1 MDPATLKFSKSHE
14 WLHLDGNIATVG
26 ITDFAVEA
34 LTDLVFVELPEVG
47 RTLDAGEI
55 FGEVESVKAVSDLY
69 APVAGEVTEVNTGL
83 PDDLYALGEDPFGRG
98 WMIRVV
104 VTDAWYQR
112 PYVVADTDALLD
124 ETAYREHCQSA
135 GH

>member
-14 WLHLDGNIATVG
+14 WLHLDGKIATVG

-83 PDDLYALGEDPFGRG
+83 PDDLDALGEDPFGRG

-104 VTDAWYQR
+104 VTDAS
-112 PYVVADTDALLD
+112 AADALLD
-124 ETAYREHCQSA
+124 ATAYREHCQSA

>member
-1 MDPATLKFSKSHE
+1 MDRANLKFTRSHE
-14 WLHLDGNIATVG
+14 WLRLDGFTATVG

-47 RTLDAGEI
+47 AVLAAGEI

-69 APVAGEVTEVNTGL
+69 APISGEVIEINSSL
-83 PDDLYALGEDPFGRG
+83 PDDLDALSEDPFGRG
-98 WMIRVV
+98 WMIKL
-104 VTDAWYQR
+104 TIIDTSA
-112 PYVVADTDALLD
+112 ADDLLD
-124 ETAYREHCQSA
+124 EAGYRDHCHSA